1 MIRLDYKNLPA
12 DRKKLRR
19 RFYHDYLVML
29 GGMALTR
36 PDDFLAGTRTVNEF
50 CRWSDISLEEMEP
63 LNYEP
68 FTNLLWELEAGKAI
82 ALWKLSRDSRIRNDV
97 RKVMKHLA
105 RERSAQLRELRK
117 GDREC
122 GLKFLKKRQNRVG
135 VEPPQ
140 PPTLNPKW
148 NPRTEPPE
156 VE

>member
-29 GGMALTR
+29 GGMVLTR
-36 PDDFLAGTRTVNEF
+36 PNDFLAGTRTVNQF
-50 CRWSDISLEEMEP
+50 CLWSNISVEEMEP
-63 LNYEP
+63 LDYEP

-82 ALWKLSRDSRIRNDV
+82 ALWKLSRDCRIRHDV

-105 RERSAQLRELRK
+105 RQCSAQLREYRK
-117 GDREC
+117 GDRKC
-122 GLKFLKKRQNRVG
+122 DLKFLKKRQNRVG

-148 NPRTEPPE
+148 NPRAEPPQAE
-156 VE
+156 

>member
-1 MIRLDYKNLPA
+1 MPHQAPHAVLPLPNHDEGA
-12 DRKKLRR
+12 RQDFTVSLR
-19 RFYHDYLVML
+19 
-29 GGMALTR
+29 
-36 PDDFLAGTRTVNEF
+36 RTVNRF
-50 CRWSDISLEEMEP
+50 ASDS
-63 LNYEP
+63 
-68 FTNLLWELEAGKAI
+68 ELAFKHRA
-82 ALWKLSRDSRIRNDV
+82 APAFLRSNNRLPRDRHDV

-105 RERSAQLRELRK
+105 RDRSDQLRELRK

-148 NPRTEPPE
+148 NPRAEPPE

>member
-1 MIRLDYKNLPA
+1 
-12 DRKKLRR
+12 
-19 RFYHDYLVML
+19 
-29 GGMALTR
+29 
-36 PDDFLAGTRTVNEF
+36 
-50 CRWSDISLEEMEP
+50 MEP
-63 LNYEP
+63 LSYEP

-82 ALWKLSRDSRIRNDV
+82 ALWILSRDSQIRHDV

-105 RERSAQLRELRK
+105 RDRSAQLRELRK

-140 PPTLNPKW
+140 PPTLNPNW
-148 NPRTEPPE
+148 NPRAEPPE

>member
-1 MIRLDYKNLPA
+1 MIQLDYTNLPA

-19 RFYHDYLVML
+19 RFYADYLVML

-36 PDDFLAGTRTVNEF
+36 PNDFLARTRTVDQF
-50 CRWSDISLEEMEP
+50 CKWSDISLVEMEA

-82 ALWKLSRDSRIRNDV
+82 ALWKLARDPLIRHDV
-97 RKVMKHLA
+97 RKVMRHLA
-105 RERSAQLRELRK
+105 RNHSAELREIRK

-122 GLKFLKKRQNRVG
+122 DVKFMKKRQNRVG
-135 VEPPQ
+135 VEPPK

-148 NPRTEPPE
+148 NRRAKPPE